1 MELEDKQKD
10 IERLLT
16 LLEEVRLLLVT
27 ALPRTSPSRKQLSWD
42 DVWRNAS
49 YSSSSV
55 VRPSYVIRP
64 KKSQVYELI

>member
-1 MELEDKQKD
+1 MEQDDKQKD
-10 IERLLT
+10 FERLLT

-27 ALPRTSPSRKQLSWD
+27 ALPRISPPRKQLSWD

-49 YSSSSV
+49 YSHV

-64 KKSQVYELI
+64 KKFQVYELI

>member
-10 IERLLT
+10 TERLLT

-49 YSSSSV
+49 YSSV

>member
-10 IERLLT
+10 FKRLLT

-27 ALPRTSPSRKQLSWD
+27 ALPRISPPRQQLSWE

-49 YSSSSV
+49 YSYV
-55 VRPSYVIRP
+55 VRPSYVIKP

>member
-49 YSSSSV
+49 YSSV
-55 VRPSYVIRP
+55 VRPSYVTRP

>member
-1 MELEDKQKD
+1 MELEDNQKD

-27 ALPRTSPSRKQLSWD
+27 ALPRTSPPRKQLSWD

-49 YSSSSV
+49 YSGV
-55 VRPSYVIRP
+55 VRPSYVMRP